1 MSKKLIFILNVLLIV
16 IVSIGNLF
24 YQLNDFNFSLKC
36 FCSICFSLIGI
47 INLAYAIKLKKNNI
61 MFYIFMA
68 IGLFLA
74 MLGDILLEFDFIIGA
89 TTFALGH
96 IGYFIA
102 YFIYNKSNKLDYII
116 ITCLALFSVLFI
128 GFFPLLEF
136 DSLLIKIVCIIY
148 AIIIS
153 IMLGKAIANAL
164 IKRNIATIIIAIASA
179 LFFFSDLMLVF
190 NWFMDAGRW
199 SSNLCM
205 ATYYPANLLL
215 ALSMYINIIK
225 E

>member
-96 IGYFIA
+96 IG
-102 YFIYNKSNKLDYII
+102 
-116 ITCLALFSVLFI
+116 
-128 GFFPLLEF
+128 
-136 DSLLIKIVCIIY
+136 
-148 AIIIS
+148 
-153 IMLGKAIANAL
+153 
-164 IKRNIATIIIAIASA
+164 
-179 LFFFSDLMLVF
+179 
-190 NWFMDAGRW
+190 
-199 SSNLCM
+199 
-205 ATYYPANLLL
+205 
-215 ALSMYINIIK
+215 
-225 E
+225 